1 MHYYKTFKSYS
12 IAIWKQDQ
20 TLASDPNKYVR
31 DKKWSQGKVRNHCG
45 MKIQNPR
52 FCYLSSMYMDIKC
65 FVFRWILKRYSHLLL
80 LPQLPWYNIFLF
92 VFFCLILYTCKE
104 NFVLRVYWGYCS
116 STLPPTPFP
125 LCKITLS
132 TYKRIKKQ
140 CKHFL
145 FT

>member
-1 MHYYKTFKSYS
+1 MTFKMFILFWLDDGDSSMHYYKTFKAYS

-20 TLASDPNKYVR
+20 TLASDPKKYVR

-92 VFFCLILYTCKE
+92 VFFVSFYIPAKKTLCCEFTEVIVLVLY
-104 NFVLRVYWGYCS
+104 
-116 STLPPTPFP
+116 PPH
-125 LCKITLS
+125 
-132 TYKRIKKQ
+132 R
-140 CKHFL
+140 FL
-145 FT
+145 FVR